1 MKPKAGDL
9 VEVLDT
15 ERENVSKTK
24 KFS

>member
-1 MKPKAGDL
+1 MEPKAGDL